1 MNFLPKLS
9 NAENK
14 IIRMVFIISCI
25 GGILLVSG
33 SWVIHKAAL
42 SKPTSYKTTKST
54 THTTSLPLQVD
65 INAHLQIADHFV
77 VTGTSGRAIPHLE
90 RVLSWN
96 KNDLTTRTKLAHA
109 YLEAGFYENALEQYD
124 HLLTETVPE
133 SLSAP
138 LCAERGIAL
147 FYLNRAQESNDA
159 LLECTKK
166 YTNSSEALCFLGQ
179 IAVTRSPQ
187 SADALH
193 FFEQAIA
200 LDSSYTEAWYQ
211 LARYAMLQ
219 SQYTKA
225 RELLLQAIVTN
236 TFHSKSHARLGMVYY
251 YLNYPELA
259 KKSYQTALALN
270 PDDFNTHFNLAELLY
285 VTLGDTAYALKEYT
299 CALDQNAQFYDA
311 AFKIGRICMYNR
323 MYKEAI
329 LYFDQALQYDP
340 SNIRFLMQRAIS
352 YEELGQ
358 KEGALENYGTIL
370 ALDPLNSIARQKS
383 KLLTAP

>member
-9 NAENK
+9 DAEKK
-14 IIRMVFIISCI
+14 IIKAVFILSCI
-25 GGILLVSG
+25 GGMLLVGG

-42 SKPTSYKTTKST
+42 SNTTSNKKTQSNM
-54 THTTSLPLQVD
+54 HATSLPLPVD
-65 INAHLQIADHFV
+65 IEAHLQIADHFV
-77 VTGTSGRAIPHLE
+77 ITGSPGRALAHLE

-96 KNDLTTRTKLAHA
+96 KTDLKTRTKLAHA
-109 YLEAGFYENALEQYD
+109 YLEAGLYENALEQYD
-124 HLLTETVPE
+124 HLLMEAVPE

-138 LCAERGIAL
+138 ICAERGIAL

-166 YTNSSEALCFLGQ
+166 YANSSEALCFLGQ

-187 SADALH
+187 STEALH
-193 FFEQAIA
+193 YFEQALA

-219 SQYTKA
+219 NQYTKA
-225 RELLLQAIVTN
+225 RELLLQAIATN
-236 TFHSKSHARLGMVYY
+236 SFHSKSHARLGMVYY
-251 YLNYPELA
+251 YLKYPELA

-285 VTLGDTAYALKEYT
+285 ATLGDTVYALKEYKF
-299 CALDQNAQFYDA
+299 ALDQNAQFYDA
-311 AFKIGRICMYNR
+311 AFRIGRICMYNR

-329 LYFDQALQYDP
+329 LYFDQALQYNPD
-340 SNIRFLMQRAIS
+340 NVRFLMQRAIC

-358 KEGALENYGTIL
+358 KEGALETYGNIL
-370 ALDPLNSIARQKS
+370 ALEPLNSIARQKS